1 MPKDYFQSLAK
12 FTISLY
18 NTPNLTYNPKSM
30 LKKLIFPVKREE
42 WLIFGFMI
50 FIVCLINVN
59 FSILRSMRN
68 TLVVADTGGSAA
80 FIPYF
85 ELFGTFPASVLLTW
99 ALSRL
104 MRVFSLRFIFSSTL
118 FFFLAFFIVF
128 AFWIYPH
135 RVEIHTLLE
144 NRLSF
149 LMEFSRFKVVFTHW
163 PDMVFYI
170 MSELWKVALL
180 SVIFWGLLNQNLTLE
195 QAKRFYPPLLL
206 GTSIGPI
213 LAGPITV
220 FCTSRFAWKYLA
232 LSTQRWQ
239 HSLYMLTLCML
250 LCGMLTFI
258 VFKTL
263 FKKVQTR
270 QSLPKDPVQEKKEP
284 FSSQLLSLSSS
295 LRYLMKSRFLC
306 SLFLLVIAE
315 YVCYALGELIF
326 LETLKS
332 KYPSPSDYCQYMG
345 NLSFWMGILTA
356 SSALFLT
363 PHLLQTYRWSR
374 TVLITPI
381 LMVVITFAFFF
392 ALYLGKLGLFPGSSF
407 LMFAV
412 ILGSIHFCIGR
423 AAKYTLFDAIKELAF
438 IPLDQ
443 EGQIKGKL
451 IIDGIGSRLGRGTS
465 SLLSIVLFLIMG
477 GPGESAI
484 FAGILAISFALI
496 MIPAGRLIGKELEN
510 TSKPPQPDMQNSL
523 REV

>member
-1 MPKDYFQSLAK
+1 MF
-12 FTISLY
+12 
-18 NTPNLTYNPKSM
+18 
-30 LKKLIFPVKREE
+30 KKLLFPVKRTE
-42 WLIFGFMI
+42 WTFFGAMLA
-50 FIVCLINVN
+50 IVCLININ

-68 TLVVADTGGSAA
+68 ALVVADTGGSAA

-85 ELFGTFPASVLLTW
+85 ELFGTFPASILLTW

-118 FFFLAFFIVF
+118 FFFLGFFIVF

-135 RVEIHTLLE
+135 REQIHILLE
-144 NRLSF
+144 SKLGF
-149 LMEFSRFKVVFTHW
+149 LIEFSRFKVVFTHW

-180 SVIFWGLLNQNLTLE
+180 SVIFWGFLNQNLSLE
-195 QAKRFYPPLLL
+195 EAKRFYPPLLL
-206 GTSIGPI
+206 GTSIGTI

-220 FCTSRFAWKYLA
+220 FCTSLLSWNYFA
-232 LSTQRWQ
+232 LSPLRWQ
-239 HSLYMLTLCML
+239 HSLYLLTLCLL
-250 LCGMLTFI
+250 LCGILTLFI
-258 VFKTL
+258 FRSL
-263 FKKVQTR
+263 FKKLQAR
-270 QSLPKDPVQEKKEP
+270 KSSFSQEEPQDETHLKKKEP
-284 FSSQLLSLSSS
+284 FSSRLLSLSSS
-295 LRYLMKSRFLC
+295 LRYLMKSPFLT

-345 NLSFWMGILTA
+345 NLSFWMGIITA
-356 SSALFLT
+356 FSALILT
-363 PHLLQTYRWSR
+363 PHLLQTCRWGR

-381 LMVVITFAFFF
+381 LMVTITFAFFF
-392 ALYLGKLGLFPGSSF
+392 AIYLGKLGLFPGSSP

-438 IPLDQ
+438 IPLNQ

-496 MIPAGRLIGKELEN
+496 MIPAGRFIGYELEK
-510 TSKPPQPDMQNSL
+510 TSKPSPLADSKLSPGN
-523 REV
+523 

>member
-1 MPKDYFQSLAK
+1 M
-12 FTISLY
+12 
-18 NTPNLTYNPKSM
+18 
-30 LKKLIFPVKREE
+30 FPVKRTE
-42 WLIFGFMI
+42 WTFFGAMFV
-50 FIVCLINVN
+50 IVCLVNIN

-85 ELFGTFPASVLLTW
+85 ELFGTFPASILLTW
-99 ALSRL
+99 VLSRL
-104 MRVFSLRFIFSSTL
+104 MRFFSLRFIFSSTL

-135 RVEIHTLLE
+135 REQIHTLLE
-144 NRLSF
+144 SKLGF
-149 LMEFSRFKVVFTHW
+149 LIEFSRFKVVFTHW

-180 SVIFWGLLNQNLTLE
+180 SVIFWGFLNQNLSLE
-195 QAKRFYPPLLL
+195 EAKRFYPPLLL
-206 GTSIGPI
+206 GTSIGTI

-220 FCTSRFAWKYLA
+220 FCTSLFSWNHFA
-232 LSTQRWQ
+232 LSPQRWQ
-239 HSLYMLTLCML
+239 HSLYLLTLCLL
-250 LCGMLTFI
+250 LCGFLTLFI
-258 VFKTL
+258 FRSL
-263 FKKVQTR
+263 FKKLQTR
-270 QSLPKDPVQEKKEP
+270 KLSFAHEESQDEANVRKKEP
-284 FSSQLLSLSSS
+284 FSSRLLSLSSS
-295 LRYLMKSRFLC
+295 LRYLMKSPFLS
-306 SLFLLVIAE
+306 SLFFLVIAE

-345 NLSFWMGILTA
+345 NLSFWMGIITA
-356 SSALFLT
+356 FSALILT

-381 LMVVITFAFFF
+381 LMVTITFAFFF
-392 ALYLGKLGLFPGSSF
+392 AIYLGKLGLFPGSSP

-412 ILGSIHFCIGR
+412 ILGSTHFCIGR

-438 IPLDQ
+438 IPLNQ
-443 EGQIKGKL
+443 EAQIKGKL

-465 SLLSIVLFLIMG
+465 SFLSIVLFLIMG
-477 GPGESAI
+477 GPSESAI

-496 MIPAGRLIGKELEN
+496 MIPAGRFIGHELEK
-510 TSKPPQPDMQNSL
+510 TSKPSSPEIL
-523 REV
+523 RDVL

>member
-1 MPKDYFQSLAK
+1 MF
-12 FTISLY
+12 
-18 NTPNLTYNPKSM
+18 
-30 LKKLIFPVKREE
+30 KKLIFPIKRDE
-42 WLIFGFMI
+42 WAFFGAMFV
-50 FIVCLINVN
+50 IVCLININ

-68 TLVVADTGGSAA
+68 ALVVADTGGSAA

-85 ELFGTFPASVLLTW
+85 ELFGTFPASILLTW

-104 MRVFSLRFIFSSTL
+104 MRFFSLRFIFSSTL

-128 AFWIYPH
+128 AFCIYPH
-135 RVEIHTLLE
+135 REQIHTLLE
-144 NRLSF
+144 SKLGF
-149 LMEFSRFKVVFTHW
+149 LIEFSRFKVVFTHW

-180 SVIFWGLLNQNLTLE
+180 SVIFWGFLNQNLSLE
-195 QAKRFYPPLLL
+195 EAKRFYPPLLL
-206 GTSIGPI
+206 GTSIGTI
-213 LAGPITV
+213 LAGPITI
-220 FCTSRFAWKYLA
+220 FCTSLFSWKYFA
-232 LSTQRWQ
+232 LSSQRWQ
-239 HSLYMLTLCML
+239 HSLYLLTLCLL
-250 LCGMLTFI
+250 LCGLLTLF
-258 VFKTL
+258 VFRSL
-263 FKKVQTR
+263 FKKLQAR
-270 QSLPKDPVQEKKEP
+270 KLSFAYQESHDELNVKKKEP
-284 FSSQLLSLSSS
+284 FSSRLLSLSSS
-295 LRYLMKSRFLC
+295 LRYLMKSPFLS

-332 KYPSPSDYCQYMG
+332 KYPTPSDYCQYMG

-356 SSALFLT
+356 FSALILT

-374 TVLITPI
+374 SVLITPI
-381 LMVVITFAFFF
+381 LMVTITFAFFF
-392 ALYLGKLGLFPGSSF
+392 AIYLGKLGLFPGSSP

-438 IPLDQ
+438 IPLNQ

-465 SLLSIVLFLIMG
+465 SFLSIVLFLIMG

-496 MIPAGRLIGKELEN
+496 MIPAGRVIGHELEK
-510 TSKPPQPDMQNSL
+510 TSKASPSEIQNYPKKLS
-523 REV
+523 